1 MARILVIDDD
11 EQLLLLVRQALQ
23 REGYD
28 VLSTADGP
36 QGIEIYKRENPDL
49 VLLDIGLPT
58 MDGIEVLKAIRSFDG
73 DAKVIVFTAY
83 ASEWTSSEAFG
94 NGACDFIEKPAKPA
108 HLFERIKTA
117 LNPDLDNS

>member
-23 REGYD
+23 KEGYE

-36 QGIEIYKRENPDL
+36 QGIEIFKREKPDL

-58 MDGIEVLKAIRSFDG
+58 MDGIEVLKAVRAIDPES
-73 DAKVIVFTAY
+73 KVIVFTAY
-83 ASEWTSSEAFG
+83 ASEWTSSEAFAH
-94 NGACDFIEKPAKPA
+94 GACDFIEKPVKPA
-108 HLFERIKTA
+108 HVFNRIKSA
-117 LNPDLDNS
+117 LDSDLDVP

>member
-23 REGYD
+23 REGYE

-36 QGIEIYKRENPDL
+36 QGIEIFKRERPDL

-58 MDGIEVLKAIRSFDG
+58 MDGIEVLKAIRSTDAQ
-73 DAKVIVFTAY
+73 AKVIVFTAY
-83 ASEWTSSEAFG
+83 ASEWTSSEAFAH
-94 NGACDFIEKPAKPA
+94 GACDFIEKPVKPT
-108 HLFERIKTA
+108 HLFERIQTA
-117 LNPDLDNS
+117 LNAD